1 MEKGSACQGHHL
13 MLWVLQLVFLHCWV
27 ESQAPLSS
35 LLRGIHG
42 MNRESFEP
50 LGTTTTT
57 FSWEYQGSLQRESEM
72 LRQVMPGGTSLSYSA
87 FLENRYRES
96 VQMQSA
102 G

>member
-1 MEKGSACQGHHL
+1 
-13 MLWVLQLVFLHCWV
+13 VLQLVFLHCWA

-35 LLRGIHG
+35 LLGHPWYEQRIIQTAR
-42 MNRESFEP
+42 NNNNY
-50 LGTTTTT
+50 